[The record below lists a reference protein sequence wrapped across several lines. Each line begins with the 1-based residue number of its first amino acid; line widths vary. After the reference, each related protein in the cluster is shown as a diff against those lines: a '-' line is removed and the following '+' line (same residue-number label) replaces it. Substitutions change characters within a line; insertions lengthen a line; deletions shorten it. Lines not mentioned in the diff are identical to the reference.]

1 MINTWLKF
9 LLVGVIFIVVQIM
22 LDEFVNNWYM
32 IYLAIFPLFILTLP
46 ITMSVSSY
54 MLISFIIGMG
64 IDILSGGLLGINAA
78 SGVVIAFIRKPI
90 LKMIFPPA
98 LLESINIITLDS
110 VKTKSFILL
119 TFITNLI
126 FFTVYLSLDT
136 MWGIP
141 IYLLF
146 YWIIINVFINII
158 FSFFI
163 ELFFVNKLFVKYRE

>member
-9 LLVGVIFIVVQIM
+9 LLVGVIFIVMQIM

-32 IYLAIFPLFILTLP
+32 IYLAIFPLLILILP

>member
-9 LLVGVIFIVVQIM
+9 LLVGVIFIVMQIM

>member
-9 LLVGVIFIVVQIM
+9 LLVGVIFIVMQIM

-90 LKMIFPPA
+90 LKMI
-98 LLESINIITLDS
+98 
-110 VKTKSFILL
+110 
-119 TFITNLI
+119 
-126 FFTVYLSLDT
+126 
-136 MWGIP
+136 
-141 IYLLF
+141 
-146 YWIIINVFINII
+146 
-158 FSFFI
+158 
-163 ELFFVNKLFVKYRE
+163 